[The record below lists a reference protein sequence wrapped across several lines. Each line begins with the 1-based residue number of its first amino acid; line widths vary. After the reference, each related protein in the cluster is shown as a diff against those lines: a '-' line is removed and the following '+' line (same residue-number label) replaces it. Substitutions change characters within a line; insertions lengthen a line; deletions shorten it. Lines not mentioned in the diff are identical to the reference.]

1 MEPNKTEEKES
12 TRTCLECDTAIKG
25 RADKKF
31 CSDECRTSYNNR
43 QNSSLNNLMRNIN
56 HTLRKN
62 RRILADNNPT
72 GKTKMHR
79 SQLERKGFNF
89 NYFTNIY
96 TTKSGNTY
104 YFCYDQ
110 GYIFHE
116 ADYLTLVIRQEYIE

>member
-1 MEPNKTEEKES
+1 MEQ
-12 TRTCLECDTAIKG
+12 RTCLECEGQLRG

-43 QNSSLNNLMRNIN
+43 QNSSRNNLMRNIN
-56 HTLRKN
+56 YTLRKN
-62 RRILADNNPT
+62 RRILKAVNPS
-72 GKTKMHR
+72 GKLNIHR
-79 SQLERKGFNF
+79 SVLERKGFNF

-96 TTKSGNTY
+96 TTKSGTTY

-116 ADYLTLVIRQEYIE
+116 NDYLTLVVRQEYIE

>member
-1 MEPNKTEEKES
+1 MDTTKPEAISENRS
-12 TRTCLECDTAIKG
+12 CLECQAALKG

-43 QNSSLNNLMRNIN
+43 QNSNLNNLMRNIN

-62 RRILADNNPT
+62 RRILANSNPS

-96 TTKSGNTY
+96 TTQGGKTY

-116 ADYLTLVIRQEYIE
+116 SDYLTVVVRQEYIE